1 MNAKEFKQKF
11 ELIADEI
18 GKEVIG
24 YRGPI
29 EDILIGLFAGGNIL
43 LEAAPGLGKTLI
55 GKTLA
60 NALNIKYT
68 RVQFT
73 PDLMPADIV
82 GTNIIVEDK
91 SGKKEL
97 VFHEGPVFTNLLLAD
112 EINRATPKTQSALL
126 EAMQE
131 HQVTVAGKTYKL
143 EEPFLVVATQ
153 NPEET
158 EGVYR
163 LPEAQVDRF
172 LFRLQLL
179 PLSDKEWTEIGR
191 RRTGTEKITLSAV
204 IAKKDITEMQA
215 AVKAVKAGRESFAYG
230 ARLVEC
236 THPES
241 ELATKTVKKY
251 VRIGAS
257 PRALQAMVLGAKVRA
272 LVAGRDAIKNE
283 DILAVAIPSLSHRLI
298 LNFEGQAEKVAP
310 DKIIREIVL
319 K

>member
-91 SGKKEL
+91 NGKKDNS
-97 VFHEGPVFTNLLLAD
+97 GLLAAWD
-112 EINRATPKTQSALL
+112 KAIPEI
-126 EAMQE
+126 
-131 HQVTVAGKTYKL
+131 
-143 EEPFLVVATQ
+143 
-153 NPEET
+153 
-158 EGVYR
+158 
-163 LPEAQVDRF
+163 
-172 LFRLQLL
+172 
-179 PLSDKEWTEIGR
+179 SDKLTASVDYMG
-191 RRTGTEKITLSAV
+191 TGS
-204 IAKKDITEMQA
+204 
-215 AVKAVKAGRESFAYG
+215 AYG
-230 ARLVEC
+230 SWNFGLIWKFNSKVTAVVGYDTFNNKTLVD
-236 THPES
+236 TYNVQ
-241 ELATKTVKKY
+241 LTL
-251 VRIGAS
+251 G
-257 PRALQAMVLGAKVRA
+257 LGADPK
-272 LVAGRDAIKNE
+272 
-283 DILAVAIPSLSHRLI
+283 
-298 LNFEGQAEKVAP
+298 
-310 DKIIREIVL
+310 
-319 K
+319 

>member
-191 RRTGTEKITLSAV
+191 RRTGTETIKLNAV

-215 AVKAVKAGRESFAYG
+215 AVKAVKAGKESFAYG
-230 ARLVEC
+230 ALPHPAR
-236 THPES
+236 THP
-241 ELATKTVKKY
+241 AN
-251 VRIGAS
+251 RNG
-257 PRALQAMVLGAKVRA
+257 
-272 LVAGRDAIKNE
+272 
-283 DILAVAIPSLSHRLI
+283 
-298 LNFEGQAEKVAP
+298 
-310 DKIIREIVL
+310 
-319 K
+319 